1 MADWTENR
9 IDASAGS
16 ADAPDDEWTLTA
28 DQMIFMLQHHNAIE
42 QAYTNDDDAYLEGL
56 TASDEYRVLF
66 GDMSFDEAYD
76 RYECTI
82 EESGDAT

>member
-1 MADWTENR
+1 MAEQTY
-9 IDASAGS
+9 
-16 ADAPDDEWTLTA
+16 DAPVNPIPTNDEDAWVLNA

-42 QAYTNDDDAYLEGL
+42 QAYENDDDAYFQNL
-56 TASDEYRVLF
+56 TTSEDYRELF

-76 RYECTI
+76 RYECTV